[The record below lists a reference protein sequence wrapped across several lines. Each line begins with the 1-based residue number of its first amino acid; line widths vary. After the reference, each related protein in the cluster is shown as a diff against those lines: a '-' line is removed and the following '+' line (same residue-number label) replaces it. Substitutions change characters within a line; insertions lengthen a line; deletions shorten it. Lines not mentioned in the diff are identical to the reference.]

1 MTMSVPTRAPLHH
14 HERHPQRP
22 AARRA
27 APSVVASL
35 AAALALLGVAAPAQA
50 HDYPTVER
58 VIYVQA
64 CMRDHPGPAFEM
76 VNKCSCAID
85 RIAEQ
90 IIFDDYVSLSTV
102 ANAITIGGERGAV
115 LRDAEPMQELA
126 RKFRKLNAEAKKSC
140 FIRLE

>member
-1 MTMSVPTRAPLHH
+1 MSLT
-14 HERHPQRP
+14 RP
-22 AARRA
+22 AL
-27 APSVVASL
+27 VV
-35 AAALALLGVAAPAQA
+35 LALLATSSAAFA

-58 VIYVQA
+58 VLYVQS

-85 RIAEQ
+85 KIASE
-90 IIFDDYVSLSTV
+90 IIYDDYVSLSTV

-126 RKFRKLNAEAKKSC
+126 RKFRKLNLDAKKSC
-140 FIRLE
+140 FIRID